1 MLFQQTKH
9 EEMRRKANWSQAL
22 SIKASKVAPV
32 HCRKVNKTSPLYWVL
47 SEEVQLSGSY
57 FLLLTADSINKTL
70 NYYAHVFAIDVRVE
84 LKLLNIVDEVVVG
97 KSGAGVNKHDTN
109 MWFAQ
114 FSM

>member
-1 MLFQQTKH
+1 MLT
-9 EEMRRKANWSQAL
+9 
-22 SIKASKVAPV
+22 
-32 HCRKVNKTSPLYWVL
+32 
-47 SEEVQLSGSY
+47 EEVQLSGSY
-57 FLLLTADSINKTL
+57 FLQLTADSINKTL

-84 LKLLNIVDEVVVG
+84 LKLLNIVDEVVGKAVVAG

>member
-1 MLFQQTKH
+1 MLT
-9 EEMRRKANWSQAL
+9 
-22 SIKASKVAPV
+22 
-32 HCRKVNKTSPLYWVL
+32 
-47 SEEVQLSGSY
+47 EEVQLSGSH

-84 LKLLNIVDEVVVG
+84 LKLLNIVDEVVGKAVVVG